1 MKSSLPTEGRLS
13 KQNILRIDLKKKTF
27 IFCGHQADSVENQT
41 KDMILELVEL
51 QKSFDAVVSLSRYLT
66 SK

>member
-13 KQNILRIDLKKKTF
+13 KQNILRIDFKKTF